1 MRGSLSPPVGVP
13 LEAPQSQ
20 RPWPDFLTRSP
31 VTFAPVFSLQ
41 TFALRAECFAD
52 NLLPWLVCFLW
63 DFRFRLNQ
71 NVQLSS
77 LKTLTAGRD
86 VWPTLLLLSREKN
99 PQAYIQIPSSSGVG
113 SVGLIHRR
121 LEALT
126 NRSSVWGALI

>member
-1 MRGSLSPPVGVP
+1 MRGTLSPPVGAP
-13 LEAPQSQ
+13 LEAPQPQ
-20 RPWPDFLTRSP
+20 RPWPGFLTPSP
-31 VTFAPVFSLQ
+31 VTFAPVSSPQ
-41 TFALRAECFAD
+41 TFALQAERFAD

-63 DFRFRLNQ
+63 DFRFGLNW

-86 VWPTLLLLSREKN
+86 VWSTLLLLSGGKN
-99 PQAYIQIPSSSGVG
+99 PQAYIQIPLSSGVC
-113 SVGLIHRR
+113 SVGLIYRR